1 MLAMERTMH
10 RNLARALA
18 ISVGA
23 LAVAAVPNEGHAV
36 SLNLINTWRMGD
48 MGPVYN
54 TVGPAGSYA
63 GTGPAWGYGA
73 YPRLGV
79 NLHFGVGF
87 GKGDQVV
94 PYIGIGLHRV
104 SYNRDYVPN
113 DDDGDQDLGT
123 DTGAALQ
130 FGFDIGAKFFFIERA
145 KGKAPPFINVAF
157 YKYVGNIVEDGG
169 DGILVSYD
177 GAPPGHGDGDADVD
191 NAGDYQYYDQDL
203 LSPTGF
209 KFAFGAEYYFNDNFA
224 LGGEFFG
231 IDFSWV
237 QAVNPEDID
246 LQDTRTQFSLY
257 TALHLTYRF
266 SFSVR
271 ASVQFES
278 DYDYED

>member
-1 MLAMERTMH
+1 MH

-18 ISVGA
+18 IAVGA
-23 LAVAAVPNEGHAV
+23 LAVAAVPKESHAV
-36 SLNLINTWRMGD
+36 SLNLINTWRMAD
-48 MGPVYN
+48 MGPQYN
-54 TVGPAGSYA
+54 TLAPGEAYAGSA
-63 GTGPAWGYGA
+63 GPAWSVGA

-94 PYIGIGLHRV
+94 PYIGLGLHRV
-104 SYNRDYVPN
+104 SYSREYLPDSDDN
-113 DDDGDQDLGT
+113 DLELNT
-123 DTGAALQ
+123 DTGSALQ
-130 FGFDIGAKFFFIERA
+130 FGFDIGSKFFFIDRA
-145 KGKAPPFINVAF
+145 KGKAPPFINIAF
-157 YKYVGNIVEDGG
+157 YKYVGSISEDGG
-169 DGILVSYD
+169 DGILISYD
-177 GAPPGHGDGDADVD
+177 GAPPGHGDGTADTD
-191 NAGDYQYYDQDL
+191 NAGDYQLYDQDL

-237 QAVNPEDID
+237 TALNLQDIN
-246 LQDTRTQFSLY
+246 LEDTRTQFSLY